1 MCRWTKT
8 RSVNIS
14 LNHDS
19 TVSFLLFP
27 YVLKKHSSAI
37 PVLLWVP
44 VTQSLFCF
52 KSFLYFCLFFWLWCC
67 LYFYYLQLLI
77 TTFGIFW
84 LFLKQIWKTASTK
97 KNDIIY
103 VKPNMQVKYKLLT
116 PRCAF
121 IFWGSLLTISISPPD
136 ILMDV

>member
-27 YVLKKHSSAI
+27 YVLKNTRVQSQFCCGF
-37 PVLLWVP
+37 LL
-44 VTQSLFCF
+44 LN
-52 KSFLYFCLFFWLWCC
+52 LYFVLRVSFIFVCSFDYGVVCTFTIYSFWL
-67 LYFYYLQLLI
+67 